1 MAARHQPSRLARR
14 LVAAAAMLV
23 IVPIA
28 ACGGSQKAPPPPPPL
43 RPAPI
48 AQPSAAATPA
58 DCEPADPTRNLP
70 AKIFQQ
76 RSIDEAKKLAAASL
90 SKLQAAAAPDLER
103 SAREQLLRE
112 AVDGFITALLAD
124 PYNVNA
130 TYNLA
135 AGYARVGRRQ
145 CAMNLLTRL
154 IQMRDHHS
162 RKEEVEAK
170 LDRLL
175 GRKKTAL
182 DPDFH
187 DMRDDQRFRALI
199 AKMCEGSADSACVFG
214 TAPK

>member
-1 MAARHQPSRLARR
+1 MSARSRLRVH
-14 LVAAAAMLV
+14 LLAAAAVVVALG
-23 IVPIA
+23 
-28 ACGGSQKAPPPPPPL
+28 CGGAKKAPAPPPPL
-43 RPAPI
+43 RPTPV
-48 AQPSAAATPA
+48 AQAANAATPT
-58 DCEPADPTRNLP
+58 DCEPTNPARALP

-76 RSIDEAKKLAAASL
+76 RSIDESRKLAAASL
-90 SKLQAAAAPDLER
+90 AQLQSAAAKDVDRATRER
-103 SAREQLLRE
+103 LLHD
-112 AVDGFITALLAD
+112 AIDGFITALLAD

-135 AGYARVGRRQ
+135 AAYARVGRRQ
-145 CAMNLLTRL
+145 CSVNLLTRL

-162 RKEEVEAK
+162 RKEEVESK

-175 GRKKTAL
+175 GRKRTAL
-182 DPDFH
+182 DPDFN

>member
-1 MAARHQPSRLARR
+1 MIARAVALAARIV
-14 LVAAAAMLV
+14 LVAV
-23 IVPIA
+23 VP

-48 AQPSAAATPA
+48 VQPAAAAAAA
-58 DCEPADPTRNLP
+58 DCEPTDPTRNLP

-124 PYNVNA
+124 PYTVNA
-130 TYNLA
+130 TYNHA

-145 CAMNLLTRL
+145 CAINLLTRL

-162 RKEEVEAK
+162 RKDEVEAK

-199 AKMCEGSADSACVFG
+199 AKMCEGSSDSACVFG

>member
-1 MAARHQPSRLARR
+1 MRATLPSSWL
-14 LVAAAAMLV
+14 LVTTLLV
-23 IVPIA
+23 

-43 RPAPI
+43 RPEPI
-48 AQPSAAATPA
+48 AKPAASAQPA
-58 DCEPADPTRNLP
+58 DCEPAEPTRNLP

-90 SKLQAAAAPDLER
+90 SKLQAASAPDLER

-145 CAMNLLTRL
+145 CAINLLTRL

-162 RKEEVEAK
+162 RKDEVEAK

-175 GRKKTAL
+175 GRKRTAL
-182 DPDFH
+182 DPDFN

-199 AKMCEGSADSACVFG
+199 ARMCEGSADSACVFG